1 MAVKRPRRLAWL
13 ALAGASL
20 TAIACTRANLDAITS
35 TPSGDGGGGAGGAPP
50 VTCPSTAL
58 QPGDSMQTV
67 QVGGVSRSYVLHVP
81 STYDGSKPVPLIVDF
96 HGMATS
102 GAQYRLMSPYPDETD
117 AEGVVM
123 AFPSGLVGPRGA
135 SWNVGPCCV
144 ANVDDVAFARDAV
157 TQIRMMACIDPK
169 RVYAAGFATG
179 GGMAQYLACHAADVF
194 AAVASSAFDLLEENV
209 GDCQPFRPITVIS
222 FRGTAD
228 TLVPYDGG
236 PSAVVPTM
244 PVTFLG
250 AQATFDKW
258 AEIDHCTGAPSA
270 PDSNGCSIHSSC
282 QGGVEVVLCTEQG
295 GGTAVGD
302 ASVAWPVLK
311 RHSLP

>member
-1 MAVKRPRRLAWL
+1 MRRRQRLAWL
-13 ALAGASL
+13 TLAGACL
-20 TAIACTRANLDAITS
+20 TAVACSRANLDAITH
-35 TPSGDGGGGAGGAPP
+35 TPAGDGGGGTGGAPP

-81 STYDGSKPVPLIVDF
+81 LIYDGSKPVPLIVDF

-102 GAQYRLMSPYPDETD
+102 GAQYRTMSPYPDETD

-123 AFPSGLVGPRGA
+123 AFPSGLSGPARA

-144 ANVDDVAFARDAV
+144 ANVDDVAFARAMV
-157 TQIRMMACIDPK
+157 AEISRMACVDPK

-179 GGMAQYLACHAADVF
+179 GGMAHYLACHAADVF
-194 AAVASSAFDLLEENV
+194 AAVAPSAFDLLEENV
-209 GDCQPFRPITVIS
+209 GDCQPPRPITVIS
-222 FRGTAD
+222 FRGAAD

-236 PSAVVPTM
+236 PSAVVPSM

-250 AQATFDKW
+250 AQATFQKW
-258 AEIDHCTGAPSA
+258 AEIDQCTGPPSA
-270 PDSNGCSIHSSC
+270 PDSNGCSTYANC
-282 QGGVEVVLCTEQG
+282 AGGVEVVLCTEQG
-295 GGTAVGD
+295 GGSEVGD
-302 ASVAWPVLK
+302 ARVAWPVLK
-311 RHSLP
+311 RHPMP